1 MLLEA
6 FEIPEEY
13 KGLKLIIYIF
23 GEEHE
28 VIPQMFLDKL
38 LVPWAAESKCV
49 LWDKMLIFGEN
60 NGRNHMCYVCET

>member
-6 FEIPEEY
+6 FEIPEVY

-28 VIPQMFLDKL
+28 EAPQMFLDKL
-38 LVPWAAESKCV
+38 SVPWAAELNCV

-60 NGRNHMCYVCET
+60 NRRNPMCYVCET